1 MASGRHIV
9 HESIADDYTEA
20 LVMRAKRLPVG
31 DPARDEVVLGPIINK
46 KQFDHAQEIVTEA
59 SNDGADVLAGG
70 DGTAPF
76 FPPTVLAGVTGDM
89 RAWNEEIFGP
99 VAVIRT
105 FSDQDEAIAMANDT
119 EYGLS
124 AGVYTGDKARGRV
137 IADALDT
144 GCVHIGDQT
153 IYDDQVAPFGGTGQ
167 SGNGGRF
174 GGDANL
180 DEFTQWR
187 WITERDEPAS
197 YPF

>member
-1 MASGRHIV
+1 VATLDAIRAEAAVLKDSFASLRPQNQMLV
-9 HESIADDYTEA
+9 DYERLRLDSLEFKAQLAVAKVESYTA
-20 LVMRAKRLPVG
+20 
-31 DPARDEVVLGPIINK
+31 
-46 KQFDHAQEIVTEA
+46 
-59 SNDGADVLAGG
+59 
-70 DGTAPF
+70 
-76 FPPTVLAGVTGDM
+76 
-89 RAWNEEIFGP
+89 
-99 VAVIRT
+99 
-105 FSDQDEAIAMANDT
+105 
-119 EYGLS
+119 
-124 AGVYTGDKARGRV
+124 DKARGRV